1 MDQTGCQLGYGWE
14 GKASTSVTKASVEQ
28 IWPRFVDFFNLHN
41 SQAPDCVRYCTSFSL
56 SSRGTSDT
64 GENCPINWSKERLI
78 SMVNSNI
85 RFTSYASTVK
95 VISGNGDGEGWCRIE
110 WLFAVDLAEGCVL
123 EDLVRKF
130 EVGLQ
135 GMAKKMEDSITVM

>member
-1 MDQTGCQLGYGWE
+1 MDQTGSQLGYRWE

-41 SQAPDCVRYCTSFSL
+41 SQAAQVTPVRIA
-56 SSRGTSDT
+56 
-64 GENCPINWSKERLI
+64 PINWSKERLI
-78 SMVNSNI
+78 SVDPLGRRLSYEMVNSNI
-85 RFTSYASTVK
+85 RFTSYASMVK
-95 VISGNGDGEGWCRIE
+95 VISGNGDGEGRCRIE

-135 GMAKKMEDSITVM
+135 GDGFNW